1 MQFLTYVKNTFHLN
15 YEDWLMLFK
24 GIIPAYSEYHYK
36 TINTRKRTE
45 TISVLIS
52 MLKQVLCIYIH
63 EYIYIYMYIN
73 HRALKQCY
81 STGSPEV

>member
-24 GIIPAYSEYHYK
+24 DIIPAYSEYHYK

-63 EYIYIYMYIN
+63 EYICILIIV
-73 HRALKQCY
+73 L
-81 STGSPEV
+81 